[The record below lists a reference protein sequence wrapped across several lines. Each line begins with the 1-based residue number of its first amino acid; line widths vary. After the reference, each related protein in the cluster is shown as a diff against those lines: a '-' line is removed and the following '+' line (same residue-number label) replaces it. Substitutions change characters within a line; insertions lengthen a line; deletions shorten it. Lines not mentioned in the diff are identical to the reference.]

1 MHCSVIF
8 EIISIL
14 NYFFS
19 VETGMSL
26 ERMYS
31 SVIFEIISIL
41 NCFFSRNLNV
51 PTKNVMFCH
60 LCNHFNT
67 ELSFS
72 IGC

>member
-1 MHCSVIF
+1 MSAQRMHGSVIS

-14 NYFFS
+14 KCFFS

-41 NCFFSRNLNV
+41 NCFFQSEFECPHKECNV
-51 PTKNVMFCH
+51 
-60 LCNHFNT
+60 
-67 ELSFS
+67 LSS
-72 IGC
+72 L